1 MLDRYE
7 GFVTS
12 VKEVLTLFISKY
24 DFALIIISNI
34 TQIVFFQRKIAALVR
49 ELKEKDSLIEKIEE
63 RIVCIENQLEEI
75 KKTRQAEKSGLGS

>member
-1 MLDRYE
+1 LLDRYE

-12 VKEVLTLFISKY
+12 VKEVLTLFISKC

-75 KKTRQAEKSGLGS
+75 KKTRQVEKSGLDS